1 MIGLRILCLAIGY
14 AFGCIFQGSFIV
26 GKIHKIDIRDYG
38 SHNAGTTNA
47 MRTLGTKAGLSV
59 FLLDAVK
66 AFVAVLLVGI
76 LFAKS
81 HPDAVYLLKSYA
93 FAGVVLG
100 HNYPVHMGFRGGK
113 GVACEGGFAFGFHPS
128 FIPMALFLFF
138 VPYLLTYY
146 VSLGSLM
153 MYGGLY
159 VLAIIEGCLGVFHMP
174 VRYLIEMY
182 IILGIFTFMAYYRHR
197 ANIGRLLRS
206 EERQTHVFKKNKEQ
220 LDLNKTKTGNG
231 TGHTAEANK
240 K

>member
-14 AFGCIFQGSFIV
+14 VFGCVFQGSFII
-26 GKIHKIDIRDYG
+26 GKIYGVDIRKHG
-38 SHNAGTTNA
+38 SGNAGTTNA

-59 FLLDAVK
+59 FFLDALK
-66 AFVAVLLVGI
+66 GFVAIILVGI
-76 LFAKS
+76 IFGKS
-81 HPDAVYLLKSYA
+81 HPEAVYLLKAYT

-100 HNYPVHMGFRGGK
+100 HDYPVHMGFRGGK

-128 FIPMALFLFF
+128 FIPMGLFLFF

-159 VLAIIEGCLGVFHMP
+159 ILAVIEGCLGVYHMSVP
-174 VRYLIEMY
+174 YLIEMD
-182 IILGIFTFMAYYRHR
+182 IVLGIFTFMAFFRHR
-197 ANIGRLLRS
+197 ENIGRLLRS

-220 LDLNKTKTGNG
+220 LDPEKLKKAKQADTKSASGR
-231 TGHTAEANK
+231 K
-240 K
+240 